1 MLTFA
6 PGQIT
11 VLVEILNMDI
21 AITVGAILITGLFN
35 GLVMFGVVKTEMKYL
50 RRDIDNLHAKLSKHI
65 EVTHG

>member
-1 MLTFA
+1 
-6 PGQIT
+6 
-11 VLVEILNMDI
+11 MDI